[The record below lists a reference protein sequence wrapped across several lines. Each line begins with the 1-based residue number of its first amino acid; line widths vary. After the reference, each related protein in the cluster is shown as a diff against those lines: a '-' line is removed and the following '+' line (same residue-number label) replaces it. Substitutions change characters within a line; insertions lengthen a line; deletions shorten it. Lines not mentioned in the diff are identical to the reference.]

1 MAMKN
6 KIIRTLPAVTP
17 NAGVEAWYAKQL
29 GIYVRRM
36 GLAITAMVKR
46 DYDRLNLAQDAAG
59 PTQIAKELQR
69 RTLEWQAI
77 FNRLAKDIAKE
88 MANRVMRHADRKLDS
103 GLRTAGFKVRF
114 ALTDAMKEAHAAVV
128 QEQVGLIRS
137 IPQKYLTDVQTL
149 VMQSAARGR
158 DVGTLATQLRET
170 YGIAHRRANTI
181 ARDQNNKA
189 TATMTRAR
197 QLAMG
202 IKRGK
207 WRHSHAGKTPRP
219 SHVAAAGKMFD
230 IKTGMLIEGEHIL
243 PGEKINCR
251 CTWEPEIPGFEA

>member
-1 MAMKN
+1 MKN
-6 KIIRTLPAVTP
+6 KIVRTFPAVTP

-29 GIYVRRM
+29 GLYVRRM
-36 GLAITAMVKR
+36 GQTVSKVVKTY
-46 DYDRLNLAQDAAG
+46 YDRLNLAQDAAG

-69 RTLEWQAI
+69 QTLEWQAI

-88 MANRVMRHADRKLDS
+88 MANRVMQHADRKLQS
-103 GLRTAGFKVRF
+103 SLRTAGFNVRF
-114 ALTDAMKEAHAAVV
+114 TLTDAMKEAHAAVV

-137 IPQKYLTDVQTL
+137 IPQKYLTEVQTL

-158 DVGTLATQLRET
+158 DVGTLSTQLRET
-170 YGIAHRRANTI
+170 YGVTHRRANTI

-202 IKRGK
+202 MKRGK

-219 SHVAAAGKMFD
+219 SHLKANGKMFD
-230 IKTGMLIEGEHIL
+230 IKKGMLIDGKYIL
-243 PGEKINCR
+243 PGEEINCR